1 MPFFQRNP
9 ILLDEA
15 TVAEQLRR
23 ARQSKNITLAEV
35 AKRLKIRAFYLD
47 ALEKAHYSSLP
58 TGVYGRNFLREYA
71 LFLGLDSRQL
81 LTQFARETTV
91 KPTSD
96 KDLFERKVVSRRSLI
111 VLPQLLR
118 NAIIGFLITACLVYL
133 IFLLQR
139 IFEPPMLLISYPPD
153 NFTTSDI
160 RLVIKGQSEPETD
173 IKINGQNVLADNQGY
188 FEREVYLQ
196 QGLNAIVVTSE
207 KKYSGSASITKQVL
221 VK

>member
-1 MPFFQRNP
+1 MSFFQKSP

-23 ARQSKNITLAEV
+23 GRQEKKISVLEV
-35 AKRLKIRAFYLD
+35 SKRLKIRVIYLE
-47 ALEKAHYSSLP
+47 ALEKANYKALP

-71 LFLGLDSRQL
+71 QFLGLDSTQL
-81 LTQFARETTV
+81 LSQFARETKNST
-91 KPTSD
+91 PLD
-96 KDLFERKVVSRRSLI
+96 GDMFERKVVSRRNLV

-118 NAIIGFLITACLVYL
+118 NAIIGVLITACLVYL

-139 IFEPPMLLISYPPD
+139 IFEPPVLIIAFPPD
-153 NFTTSDI
+153 NFTTFDI
-160 RLVIKGQSEPETD
+160 RLVIQGQSEPETD
-173 IKINGQNVLADNQGY
+173 IKINNQNVLADNQGY

-196 QGLNAIVVTSE
+196 QGLNIIEVTSE
-207 KKYSGSASITKQVL
+207 KKYSRSATITRQVL